1 MEHCRLKKKPEGSQ
15 REAIGR
21 SPSGAPNRFDLWQER
36 PTHTAREIAGK
47 TRREEKK
54 GNKCEGDKLEESG
67 NERHGEKATSRFCM
81 HIFGLPIFCA
91 LLHHVYG
98 VTASRPLCP
107 L

>member
-36 PTHTAREIAGK
+36 PTHAAREIVGK

-54 GNKCEGDKLEESG
+54 GNKCEGDRLLGSG
-67 NERHGEKATSRFCM
+67 IERNGENEPTIRYCM

-91 LLHHVYG
+91 LLHHIHG
-98 VTASRPLCP
+98 VTASSPL
-107 L
+107 